1 MKILSLFS
9 LFLLVI
15 SNAFA
20 QEKLPNVVLKDINGN
35 SVNLSQ
41 ISNNGKPV
49 IINFWATWCAPCK
62 RELNTIH
69 EEYKDWIE
77 ETGVKL
83 YAISVDDQRTVDRV
97 KPYINAS
104 GWEYEILLD
113 TNGDLKRAMGVNN
126 VPFTFLVDGNGVI
139 VWKHNNYNPG
149 DEHELYEKVLKMVGK

>member
-15 SNAFA
+15 SNTFA

-35 SVNLSQ
+35 AVNLSQ

-69 EEYKDWIE
+69 EEYKDWVE

-104 GWEYEILLD
+104 GWEYEVLLD

-149 DEHELYEKVLKMVGK
+149 DEHELHEKILKMVGK

>member
-35 SVNLSQ
+35 SINLSQ

-69 EEYKDWIE
+69 EEYKDWVD

-104 GWEYEILLD
+104 GWEYAVLLD

>member
-20 QEKLPNVVLKDINGN
+20 QEKLPNVVLKDTNGN
-35 SVNLSQ
+35 SINLSQ

-69 EEYKDWIE
+69 EEYKDWVD

-104 GWEYEILLD
+104 GWEYAVLLD

>member
-1 MKILSLFS
+1 MKILSFFS

-35 SVNLSQ
+35 SINLSQ

-69 EEYKDWIE
+69 EEYKDWVD

-104 GWEYEILLD
+104 GWEYEVLLD